1 MPNLIIPEDGMN
13 EKQSQAVELY
23 CLGKKE
29 NEICEEVGITKPT
42 LKRWLATNQH
52 FRAMVRQYMSATMT
66 LSNVRVSS
74 LYEQNIEM
82 VEDLMANRD
91 ELDTSEKL
99 NLIKTV
105 NSMVRSAHDME
116 KTSADVIITDTET
129 TIKNEKGKV
138 LSIEEQRNVIKR
150 IRGEL

>member
-1 MPNLIIPEDGMN
+1 MPSLIIPEDGMN

-66 LSNVRVSS
+66 LANTRIGA
-74 LYEQNIEM
+74 LYEQNVEL
-82 VEDLMANRD
+82 VEDLMAKKD

-99 NLIKTV
+99 NLIKTI
-105 NSMVRSAHDME
+105 NSMARSAHDME
-116 KTSADVIITDTET
+116 KTNADVTITDTET
-129 TIKNEKGKV
+129 TTKDEKGKV

-150 IRGEL
+150 IRGEI